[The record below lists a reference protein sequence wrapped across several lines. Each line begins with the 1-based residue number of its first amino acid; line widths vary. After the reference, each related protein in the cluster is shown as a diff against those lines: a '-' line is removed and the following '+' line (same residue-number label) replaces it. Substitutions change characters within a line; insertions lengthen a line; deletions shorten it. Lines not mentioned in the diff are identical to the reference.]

1 LNNSN
6 TDNTPA
12 NFFKQYKPELF
23 LLLVAFYWGLSFP
36 LIKTGLLY
44 SSPIFF
50 VFCRFLLCLIIFLIF
65 YRKKLPEIK
74 SQDFSKGIILGILLY
89 VGFVTQTI
97 GLQYTTASNS
107 AFITGINL
115 IFIPF
120 IQIALIK
127 KKPKP
132 ENIIG
137 IIIVIVGL
145 FHLSDM
151 NKANINPGD
160 FITLI
165 CSVAFAFYIVLLS
178 KYLETINF
186 LVLVLAQFST
196 MVVLTLTNSVIF
208 EIFILKTFVFETNFS
223 LLFSLIFT
231 GIFST
236 FFGVFLSI
244 KYQKY
249 VEPVRAGL
257 IYNMEQVFAVIA
269 AFFILKEI
277 LSLNQWIGAFLLFFG
292 IFISEFFGKIKNIIK
307 K

>member
-1 LNNSN
+1 
-6 TDNTPA
+6 
-12 NFFKQYKPELF
+12 
-23 LLLVAFYWGLSFP
+23 
-36 LIKTGLLY
+36 
-44 SSPIFF
+44 
-50 VFCRFLLCLIIFLIF
+50 
-65 YRKKLPEIK
+65 
-74 SQDFSKGIILGILLY
+74 
-89 VGFVTQTI
+89 
-97 GLQYTTASNS
+97 
-107 AFITGINL
+107 
-115 IFIPF
+115 
-120 IQIALIK
+120 
-127 KKPKP
+127 
-132 ENIIG
+132 
-137 IIIVIVGL
+137 VIVGL